1 LRRAH
6 AEADVAKLMSWP
18 LGPKGSGQPAKGRPV
33 DAGSRLRC
41 GTLPLLWHV
50 GRVRNH
56 HCVGIAPVA
65 PFSPGLLMQ
74 AEFLPVVPNREKQRA
89 ANVKIAVR

>member
-6 AEADVAKLMSWP
+6 AEADVKLMSRP
-18 LGPKGSGQPAKGRPV
+18 LAPKGSDGPAKGRPV

-41 GTLPLLWHV
+41 GTPPLLWHV
-50 GRVRNH
+50 GCVSNH
-56 HCVGIAPVA
+56 HCVGIAPMA
-65 PFSPGLLMQ
+65 PSSPGLLMQ
-74 AEFLPVVPNREKQRA
+74 AEFLPVVLNREEQR